1 MFDRLQGLSIFLWR
15 PFLPKGALAIG
26 KDDCERRPELVR
38 GIGRELR
45 HAVTGLVHLS
55 KGIIEHHRQTA

>member
-15 PFLPKGALAIG
+15 PFLAQGALAIG
-26 KDDCERRPELVR
+26 KDDCERSPELVR

-45 HAVTGLVHLS
+45 HAVTGFVHLS
-55 KGIIEHHRQTA
+55 KGVIQDNGQTA